1 MGLRVIGAGLPRT
14 GTTSLKL
21 ALEHLTGEPCYHMT
35 EMFPRV
41 EAHLPMWQRVVDG
54 EIDVIDEILDGFGS
68 TVDWPSSVFWR
79 EHADRHPEAL
89 IVLTRR
95 DDVDQWWGSASRTV
109 WESMQRRTGFP
120 EWDGLVDG
128 LRARFHEDPFDVEG
142 IKAAYGRWNEEVRA
156 SVPAERLVE
165 LAPGDGWAPIC
176 AALGVEVPD
185 EPYPH
190 ANTTAEFRANT
201 GWE

>member
-1 MGLRVIGAGLPRT
+1 
-14 GTTSLKL
+14 
-21 ALEHLTGEPCYHMT
+21 
-35 EMFPRV
+35 
-41 EAHLPMWQRVVDG
+41 
-54 EIDVIDEILDGFGS
+54 
-68 TVDWPSSVFWR
+68 
-79 EHADRHPEAL
+79 
-89 IVLTRR
+89 
-95 DDVDQWWGSASRTV
+95 
-109 WESMQRRTGFP
+109 MQRRTGFP

>member
-1 MGLRVIGAGLPRT
+1 MGMKVIGAGLPRT

-21 ALEHLTGEPCYHMT
+21 ALEQLTGEPCYHMT
-35 EMFPRV
+35 EVFPRA
-41 EAHLPMWQRVVDG
+41 ETHLPLWQRVVDG
-54 EIDVIDEILDGFGS
+54 EIELIDEILEGFGS
-68 TVDWPSSVFWR
+68 TVDWPSSIFWR
-79 EHADRHPEAL
+79 EHAERHPEAL

-109 WESMQRRTGFP
+109 WESMQRGTGI
-120 EWDGLVDG
+120 EAWDLFVGR
-128 LRARFHEDPFDVEG
+128 LRARFHEDAFDVDG
-142 IKAAYGRWNEEVRA
+142 IKAAYERWNDDVRA
-156 SVPAERLVE
+156 SVAPDRLVE
-165 LAPGDGWAPIC
+165 LAPGDGWEPIC

-185 EPYPH
+185 DPYPH